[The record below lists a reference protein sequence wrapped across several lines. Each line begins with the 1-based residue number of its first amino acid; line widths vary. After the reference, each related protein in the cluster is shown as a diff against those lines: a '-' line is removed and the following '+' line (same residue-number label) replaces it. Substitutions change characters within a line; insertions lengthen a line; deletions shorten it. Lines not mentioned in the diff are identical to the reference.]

1 MFATWG
7 PRVLAPLFLVAC
19 VIAVLSVVNA
29 NEGGSSTGRGAG
41 GQERGASNGG
51 GGGGEDTGG
60 EDSGGDEEG
69 SGEETYTVESGDF
82 FSTIAE
88 EAGISTQ
95 RLERL
100 NPDVDPTALQPG
112 QVLKLR

>member
-7 PRVLAPLFLVAC
+7 PRILAPLFLVGCA
-19 VIAVLSVVNA
+19 IAVLSVVNA
-29 NEGGSSTGRGAG
+29 NDSGAPAERG
-41 GQERGASNGG
+41 GQAAQQGGGQNGG
-51 GGGGEDTGG
+51 GQGG
-60 EDSGGDEEG
+60 EDSGNEGDEG
-69 SGEETYTVESGDF
+69 SGEETYTVESGDA

-100 NPDVDPTALQPG
+100 NPDADPTALQPG
-112 QVLKLR
+112 QVLQLR